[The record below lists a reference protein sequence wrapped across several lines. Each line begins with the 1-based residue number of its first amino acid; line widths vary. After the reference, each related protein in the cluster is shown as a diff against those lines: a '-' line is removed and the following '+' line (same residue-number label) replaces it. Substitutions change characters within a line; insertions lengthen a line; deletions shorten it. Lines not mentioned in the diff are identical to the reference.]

1 MKAGRALEEYLK
13 EAEDRID
20 WVLAHPGMS
29 DWLKQALKDARDR
42 DPLDLLDDLEML
54 DQLLR
59 RRAEAQ
65 YRQSLSQV

>member
-1 MKAGRALEEYLK
+1 MKAGRALEEYLQ

>member
-1 MKAGRALEEYLK
+1 MKAGRALEEYLQ

-20 WVLAHPGMS
+20 WVLSHPGMS
-29 DWLKQALKDARDR
+29 DWLKQALRDARDR

>member
-1 MKAGRALEEYLK
+1 MKAGRALEEYLE

-20 WVLAHPGMS
+20 WVLSHPGMS
-29 DWLKQALKDARDR
+29 DWLKQALRDARDR

>member
-1 MKAGRALEEYLK
+1 MKAGRALEEYLE
-13 EAEDRID
+13 EAEARID
-20 WVLAHPGMS
+20 WVLSHPGMS
-29 DWLKQALKDARDR
+29 EWLKQAVRDARDR

-65 YRQSLSQV
+65 IGHAL